1 MEVLAILFGLTTLIS
16 GGILI
21 WLHTKSGKKWM
32 ANL

>member
-21 WLHTKSGKKWM
+21 WLHTKRGKEWM